1 MQTSRNPDLG
11 RGFLFG
17 FSAYLIWGSFP
28 LVIAMLSFASPFE
41 VVAWRVLFG
50 FALSVLLIAATN
62 GWASV
67 RQVLREPKNLLWLVA
82 AALLIY
88 VNWQAYVI
96 GILAGHVV
104 ETSLGYFINPLV
116 TIVLAV
122 FFLGEKL
129 RPLQWVAVGLG
140 LLAVSVL
147 TFDYGRLPWIALL
160 LAASFG
166 LYGLVKNKLGG
177 KVSALNSFTFESGF
191 LIPVAVVQLLLVSL
205 SGIEI
210 QFGRSGMWPSL
221 GLILF
226 GIMTAIPLILFG
238 AAAKRLPLSFIG
250 FMQYLTPVIQFILGL
265 TVFQEHM
272 PPVRWVGF
280 IAVWVGLAVLT
291 FDAMRSRS
299 KSA

>member
-17 FSAYLIWGSFP
+17 FTAYLIWGSFP
-28 LVIAMLSFASPFE
+28 LIITMLSFASPFE
-41 VVAWRVLFG
+41 VVAWRVVFG
-50 FALSVLLIAATN
+50 CALSVLLIAATK

-67 RQVLREPKNLLWLVA
+67 RQVLREPKTLLWLVG

-96 GILAGHVV
+96 GILSGHVV

-129 RPLQWVAVGLG
+129 RQLQWIAVGLG
-140 LLAVSVL
+140 ALAVTVL
-147 TFDYGRLPWIALL
+147 TVDYGRLPWIALI

-166 LYGLVKNKLGG
+166 LYGLAKNKLGG
-177 KVSALNSFTFESGF
+177 RVSALNSFAFESGF
-191 LIPVAVVQLLLVSL
+191 LVPVAIAQLLVL
-205 SGIEI
+205 SGTGTTI
-210 QFGRSGMWPSL
+210 QFGQAGLWPSL

-272 PPVRWVGF
+272 PPVRWIGF
-280 IAVWVGLAVLT
+280 IAVWGGLAVLSV
-291 FDAMRSRS
+291 DAVRSRS
-299 KSA
+299 KRA